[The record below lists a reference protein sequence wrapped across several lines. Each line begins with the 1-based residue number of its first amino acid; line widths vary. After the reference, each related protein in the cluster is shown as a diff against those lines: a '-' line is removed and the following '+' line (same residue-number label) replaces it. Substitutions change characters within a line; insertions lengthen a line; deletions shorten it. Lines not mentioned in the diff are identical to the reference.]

1 MEAAAG
7 IARPAH
13 GGRTCDAS
21 IPQAQSR
28 ARHRKVDAASG
39 AALEVGI
46 GVEFPTLKK
55 TSLVELELPT
65 TLLLT
70 VPPAIAA
77 VVGMFKLDGWPFYL
91 SAFAGV
97 WLGFGSVF
105 KVLQARAK
113 DRKLAELRGP
123 ERLRGCLYVMHAA
136 AIAARGLSPKKEED
150 REVLR
155 VTIHKADGEE
165 LVQLLD
171 YTGGTPEHRK
181 GIGRRRSCR
190 SGVIGRAY
198 TSAEPAYFRREDDD
212 FEKYKRE
219 MRERWHMLP
228 SETDGLDSDRRAHV
242 AVPIGDDGKVAAVV
256 FLDSSD
262 RDFFTASIQDMIVA
276 HCIGLAQY
284 VQTS

>member
-1 MEAAAG
+1 M
-7 IARPAH
+7 
-13 GGRTCDAS
+13 S
-21 IPQAQSR
+21 S
-28 ARHRKVDAASG
+28 
-39 AALEVGI
+39 
-46 GVEFPTLKK
+46 FPTLKK
-55 TSLVELELPT
+55 TSLAELELPT

-77 VVGMFKLDGWPFYL
+77 AVGMVKLDGWPFYV
-91 SAFAGV
+91 SVFGGA
-97 WLGFGSVF
+97 WLGVGSVL
-105 KVLQARAK
+105 KIMQARAK
-113 DRKLAELRGP
+113 DRKVAELRGP

-155 VTIHKADGEE
+155 VTIHKVDGEE

-171 YTGGTPEHRK
+171 YTGGRPERRK
-181 GIGRRRSCR
+181 GTGKRRSCR

-219 MRERWHMLP
+219 MREKWSMLP
-228 SETDGLDSDRRAHV
+228 SETDGLDSDRRALV
-242 AVPIGDDGKVAAVV
+242 AVPIGDDDGKVAAVV

-262 RDFFTASIQDMIVA
+262 RDFFSAAMQDMILAQCV
-276 HCIGLAQY
+276 GLAQY
-284 VQTS
+284 VQTG